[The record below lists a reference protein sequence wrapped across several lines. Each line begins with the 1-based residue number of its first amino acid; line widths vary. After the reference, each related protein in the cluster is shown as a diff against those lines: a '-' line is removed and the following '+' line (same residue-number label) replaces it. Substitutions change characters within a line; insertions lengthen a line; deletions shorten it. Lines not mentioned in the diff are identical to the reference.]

1 MASFWTNKGLVN
13 ILSGDV
19 DLRDDTI
26 KVMLLDDEALATKD
40 INFVS
45 EISADEL
52 TGSGY
57 TGGFGGAGRKTLAS
71 KVFTENDTDDRAEF
85 DAADVVWT
93 AIDAGSAQMAAVI
106 KEITNDG
113 ASLVLGFVDI
123 TDTMTNGG
131 DLTINWAA
139 TGLFRIAHAA

>member
-1 MASFWTNKGLVN
+1 MASFWTNKGLVSV
-13 ILSGDV
+13 LSGDV

-26 KVMLLDDEALATKD
+26 KVMLLDSPALATKD
-40 INFVS
+40 VNFVS

-52 TGSGY
+52 TGTGY
-57 TGGFGGAGRKTLAS
+57 AAGFGGAGRKTLAN
-71 KVFTENDTDDRAEF
+71 KTFVEDDTNDRAVF
-85 DAADVVWT
+85 DADDVVYPG
-93 AIDAGSAQMAAVI
+93 IDAGSAQMAAVI

-123 TDTMTNGG
+123 TDRMTNGG

-139 TGLFRIAHAA
+139 TGLFRLLHAA